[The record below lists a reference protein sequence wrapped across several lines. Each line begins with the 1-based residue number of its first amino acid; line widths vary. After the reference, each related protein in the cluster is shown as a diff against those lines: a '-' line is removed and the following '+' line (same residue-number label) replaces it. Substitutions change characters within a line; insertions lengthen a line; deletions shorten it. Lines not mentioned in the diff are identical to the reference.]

1 MSVSI
6 ILTIGFSMST
16 VNKEP
21 QSVTIKNHMQTR
33 KTITVI
39 GGGTGTS
46 VALSG
51 LKQYQEMCDLN
62 AIVAVSDSGGST
74 GRLRDEFG
82 FLPVGDLRQCL
93 AALASGK
100 HQQLVRE
107 LLLYRF
113 EKGNGLQ
120 GHNLGNLILTALEDL
135 ANTPAQAIE
144 QASNIFRIKG
154 RVYPVSEDTVDLEI
168 HYQSGKKLVGEHSLD
183 DPANGG
189 QKITQIKLKPP
200 TKIYH
205 KAATA
210 IKEADLVMLGPGD
223 LYASLLPNTLAEG
236 FVKALTANK
245 GKFVY
250 VVNLMTHYA
259 QTHNYT
265 AKDHLSEVE
274 KYTGRKPDFVI
285 INNGNIPK
293 TLIKEYEKAKEYQ
306 VIDDL
311 SEDDYQ
317 VIRADLV
324 SKVKVHQLAN
334 DLVPRSLL
342 RHDSQKLA
350 KEIINL
356 L

>member
-1 MSVSI
+1 
-6 ILTIGFSMST
+6 
-16 VNKEP
+16 
-21 QSVTIKNHMQTR
+21 MQA
-33 KTITVI
+33 KKQITVI

-46 VALSG
+46 VVLSG
-51 LKQYQEMCDLN
+51 LKQYQDLCDLN

-74 GRLRDEFG
+74 GRLKDEFG

-100 HQQLVRE
+100 HQQLVRD

-113 EKGNGLQ
+113 DKGNGLQ

-135 ANTPAQAIE
+135 AEAPAQAIE

-154 RVYPVSEDTVDLEI
+154 KVYPVSEDTVDLEI
-168 HYQSGKKLVGEHSLD
+168 HYQSGKKLVGEHVLD
-183 DPANGG
+183 DAVNGG
-189 QKITQIKLKPP
+189 QKITQIRLKPS

-205 KAATA
+205 KAASA
-210 IKEADLVMLGPGD
+210 IKEADLIVLGPGD

-236 FVKALTANK
+236 FVQALRANK
-245 GKFVY
+245 GKFIY

-265 AKDHLSEVE
+265 AKDHLLEVE
-274 KYTGRKPDFVI
+274 RYSGRKPDIVI
-285 INNGNIPK
+285 INNGEISES
-293 TLIKEYEKAKEYQ
+293 LVKEYEKAKEYQ

-311 SEDDYQ
+311 DENDYQ

-324 SKVKVHQLAN
+324 SKVKVQQSAN

-342 RHDSQKLA
+342 RHDSKKLA
-350 KEIINL
+350 KVIIDL

>member
-1 MSVSI
+1 M
-6 ILTIGFSMST
+6 GY
-16 VNKEP
+16 N
-21 QSVTIKNHMQTR
+21 QNIKITMQA
-33 KTITVI
+33 KKQITVI

-46 VALSG
+46 VVLSG
-51 LKQYQEMCDLN
+51 LKQYQDLCDLN

-100 HQQLVRE
+100 HQQLVRD

-135 ANTPAQAIE
+135 AETPAQAIE

-154 RVYPVSEDTVDLEI
+154 KVYPISEDTVDLEI
-168 HYQSGKKLVGEHSLD
+168 HYQSGKRLVGEHSLD
-183 DPANGG
+183 DPTNGG
-189 QKITQIKLKPP
+189 QKITQINLKPP

-210 IKEADLVMLGPGD
+210 IRDADLVILGPGD

-236 FVKALTANK
+236 FVQALTASK
-245 GKFVY
+245 GKFIY

-265 AKDHLSEVE
+265 AKDHLLEVE
-274 KYTGRKPDFVI
+274 RYSGRKPDIVI
-285 INNGNIPK
+285 INNGEISRSLVK
-293 TLIKEYEKAKEYQ
+293 AYERAKEYQ

-311 SEDDYQ
+311 DENEYL

-324 SKVKVHQLAN
+324 SKVKVQQSAN

-342 RHDSQKLA
+342 RHDSKKLA
-350 KEIINL
+350 KAIINL

>member
-1 MSVSI
+1 MK
-6 ILTIGFSMST
+6 
-16 VNKEP
+16 NKK
-21 QSVTIKNHMQTR
+21 QVV
-33 KTITVI
+33 VI

-46 VALSG
+46 VVLTG
-51 LKQYQEMCDLN
+51 LKHYQHLLDLC

-82 FLPVGDLRQCL
+82 FMPVGDLRQCL

-100 HQQLVRE
+100 YQQLVRD

-113 EKGNGLQ
+113 QKGQGLK

-135 ANTPAQAIE
+135 ADHPAQAIE
-144 QASNIFRIKG
+144 HASNVFRVKG
-154 RVYPVSEDTVDLEI
+154 RVFPISEDIIDLEI
-168 HYQSGKKLVGEHSLD
+168 HYQSGKKIIGEAALD

-189 QKITQIKLKPP
+189 QKIAQIKLKPH

-210 IKEADLVMLGPGD
+210 IRKADLVILGPGD

-236 FVKALTANK
+236 FVKALAANK

-265 AKDHLSEVE
+265 ALDHLLEVE
-274 KYTGRKPDFVI
+274 KYSGRKPDFAI
-285 INNGNIPK
+285 INNGKISK
-293 TLIKEYEKAKEYQ
+293 QVLEKYVQAQEYP
-306 VIDDL
+306 VFDDL
-311 SEDDYQ
+311 DEDQQ
-317 VIRADLV
+317 VIRDDLL
-324 SKVKVHQLAN
+324 SKAITKQSKQ
-334 DLVPRSLL
+334 DKVPRSLL

-350 KEIINL
+350 KILIDL